1 MTTTY
6 FHLNKALNK
15 LVKTTIMALFCSA
28 AICSAA
34 AISAH
39 SAHAGSKMICE
50 GNERIDIA
58 WAMSLSAHEIFTSN
72 LMEPVNRRY
81 SKDQKRAAVKKAIL
95 KHHDGAG
102 GYSPSEI
109 ARALVWASDCTG
121 NDFKWF
127 AAIIGNESSYCKNRK
142 GAGGDSG
149 CGQFTNAAIH
159 SMKLQLKLPSR
170 KSGDIDTA
178 SPIATKAMKE
188 MISSCYKVYDG
199 MVDGSEGEGNED
211 LFYRVMD
218 SKISELKSVFRKA
231 SAMHV
236 DILASA
242 IFLKFQVALAGGYIL
257 PGTKLGGIARYNGRG
272 TRGYLK
278 HIIGKAKNIKV
289 NYSCIEDT
297 YTSSVAEFACEIDNE
312 DPDACMNDFEYRQS
326 EDFVELSI

>member
-1 MTTTY
+1 MGLT
-6 FHLNKALNK
+6 
-15 LVKTTIMALFCSA
+15 
-28 AICSAA
+28 
-34 AISAH
+34 
-39 SAHAGSKMICE
+39 
-50 GNERIDIA
+50 
-58 WAMSLSAHEIFTSN
+58 
-72 LMEPVNRRY
+72 
-81 SKDQKRAAVKKAIL
+81 
-95 KHHDGAG
+95 
-102 GYSPSEI
+102 
-109 ARALVWASDCTG
+109 DCTS

-127 AAIIGNESSYCKNRK
+127 AAIIGHESSYCKNRK

-149 CGQFTNAAIH
+149 CGQFTSAAID

-170 KSGDIDTA
+170 TRGSKDTA
-178 SPIATKAMKE
+178 SPRATKAMKE
-188 MISSCYKVYDG
+188 MISSCYKAYDG

-211 LFYRVMD
+211 LFYSVMD
-218 SKISELKSVFRKA
+218 RQVESLKSVFRKA

-257 PGTKLGGIARYNGRG
+257 PGTKRGGIAKYNGGG
-272 TRGYLK
+272 TKDYLK
-278 HIIGKAKNIKV
+278 HIRKKAKNIKVNKV